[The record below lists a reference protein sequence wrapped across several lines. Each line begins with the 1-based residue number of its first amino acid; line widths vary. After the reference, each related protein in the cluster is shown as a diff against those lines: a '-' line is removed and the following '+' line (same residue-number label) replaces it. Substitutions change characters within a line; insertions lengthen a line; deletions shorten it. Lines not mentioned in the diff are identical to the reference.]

1 MKRGP
6 KPVSLTLAHKWLMDK
21 GVSVAEFAA
30 RAGVHFT
37 LAHRHLSGRGPVSKR
52 IYAEYVRAY
61 PDFGWK
67 PGALQAIKTPKQLKN
82 KTLTPKPSR
91 GRIWA

>member
-6 KPVSLTLAHKWLMDK
+6 KPVSHTKAHAWVIAQGLT
-21 GVSVAEFAA
+21 VAEFAS

-37 LAHRHLSGRGPVSKR
+37 LAHRHLSGRGPVSRR
-52 IYAEYVRAY
+52 IHAEYVRVF
-61 PDFGWK
+61 PKGPWRVGLLD
-67 PGALQAIKTPKQLKN
+67 ALTN
-82 KTLTPKPSR
+82 PKPLTAKSSR